1 MTYLFAA
8 LCALPLALS
17 HDLGGPLG
25 LVALAPIMALSRR
38 VDNPFAHGFICGFVE
53 VAATMWGASSY
64 TLLIPATLGIQA
76 GLARGC
82 LAWTIARRR
91 GPVLPVS
98 VLVLGQG
105 LRATSVLTLPLSCG
119 HDLAAVSWLAWPAA
133 FGGGALLTGLCGLTA
148 YALTH
153 PDSRRFVALSIG
165 ALISLSG
172 LHEVLRPQQGPP
184 IELRASVIQGG
195 VPNWV
200 YRQASV
206 DPKADALIR
215 SRYLAKA
222 ASEPVGRLVVLPETA
237 VRERWGSGPMTAAFR
252 AMHERGLNLVAGV
265 NHHVDGALRNSAMVW
280 LVDASEPVFQTKQ
293 AVVPVVERDFEAM
306 ADPLVELPQGGRVQ
320 ICIESVYPRYSDPE
334 ANWLLVLTN
343 DAGVGRSAP
352 RRAFERESRLRA
364 IETGRSLLR
373 AGQDGLSYALSPHGQ
388 IISAIEPYR
397 AGVLRVERVPGP
409 IWSLRG
415 VLGDWIFWLC
425 WPIAAWGLLSRSGG
439 REVTSRAR

>member
-82 LAWTIARRR
+82 LAWAIAKQR
-91 GPVLPVS
+91 GPILPVS

-119 HDLAAVSWLAWPAA
+119 HDLAAVPWLGWPAA
-133 FGGGALLTGLCGLTA
+133 FGGGALLTALCGLTA
-148 YALTH
+148 YALSH
-153 PDSRRFVALSIG
+153 PKSRRAVALYLG
-165 ALISLSG
+165 VLIIVSG
-172 LHEVLRPQQGPP
+172 LHEALRPRQGPA
-184 IELRASVIQGG
+184 IELRASIVQGG
-195 VPNWV
+195 LPNWV

-215 SRYLAKA
+215 SRYLDVA
-222 ASEPVGRLVVLPETA
+222 ANEPLDRLVILPETA
-237 VRERWGSGPMTAAFR
+237 VRDRWGSGSMTAAFR

-265 NHHVDGALRNSAMVW
+265 NHHFDGALRNSAMVW
-280 LVDASEPVFQTKQ
+280 LAGVSEPVFQTKQ
-293 AVVPVVERDFEAM
+293 TVVPVVERDFEAM
-306 ADPLVELPQGGRVQ
+306 ADQLAELPQGGRVQ
-320 ICIESVYPRYSDPE
+320 ICIESVYPRYSDPK
-334 ANWLLVLTN
+334 ASWLLVLTN

-388 IISAIEPYR
+388 IIAAIEPYR
-397 AGVLRVERVPGP
+397 AGVLRIEKIPGP
-409 IWSLRG
+409 VWSLRG
-415 VLGDWIFWLC
+415 AVGDWVFWLC
-425 WPIAAWGLLSRSGG
+425 WPIAGWAWFSRSSG
-439 REVTSRAR
+439 REETSSAL